1 MSVKSISLPATIAA
15 LGLLFA
21 SCEKVIDV
29 DLNSADPK
37 TVIEANLQEGEHL
50 FSVLVYQT
58 KDYFSDEPT
67 VYFNDAVVTLSD
79 GSGETVN
86 LVAAGEGR
94 YEAPIIAEAGKTY
107 TLQVF
112 HDGETFTAS
121 STLPK
126 VTELKQ
132 LSYKEIDLP
141 GEENNLEVYMHFDD
155 RAGERN
161 YYRVLVTANDT
172 LEQDLQYFNDKYTDG
187 NDVEWS
193 LYNLYQKGD
202 HLNVELRSI
211 DEAAYDYYNTLS
223 PILSGD
229 TGTAPGNPISNWQ
242 GGALGYFIAYSSS
255 SMEGEVK

>member
-1 MSVKSISLPATIAA
+1 MSVKSISLPITIAA
-15 LGLLFA
+15 LGLLLS

-50 FSVLVYQT
+50 FSVRVYQT

-67 VYFNDAVVTLSD
+67 AYFDHAVVTLSD
-79 GSGETVN
+79 GSGEDVK

-94 YEAPIIAEAGKTY
+94 YEAPVIAVAGKTY

-112 HDGETFTAS
+112 NNGETFTAS

-141 GEENNLEVYMHFDD
+141 GEENNLEVYMQFED

-161 YYRVLVTANDT
+161 YYRVLVAANDT

-187 NDVEWS
+187 NDVKWS
-193 LYNLYQKGD
+193 LNNLYHPGD

-211 DEAAYDYYNTLS
+211 DEAAYEYYHTLA
-223 PILSGD
+223 PILSGNTD
-229 TGTAPGNPISNWQ
+229 TAPGNPITNWQ

-255 SMEGEVK
+255 RIEGVVN

>member
-1 MSVKSISLPATIAA
+1 MSVKSISLPITIAV
-15 LGLLFA
+15 LGLLIA

-50 FSVLVYQT
+50 FSVRVYQT

-67 VYFNDAVVTLSD
+67 TYFDHAVVTLSD
-79 GSGETVN
+79 GSGETVT
-86 LVAAGEGR
+86 LVAAGEGL
-94 YEAPIIAEAGKTY
+94 YDAPVIAEAGKTY
-107 TLQVF
+107 TLQVI
-112 HDGETFTAS
+112 HAGETFTAS

-132 LSYKEIDLP
+132 LSFKEIDLP
-141 GEENNLEVYMHFDD
+141 GEENNLEVYVHFDD

-161 YYRVLVTANDT
+161 FYRILVAVNDS

-187 NDVEWS
+187 NDVKWS
-193 LYNLYQKGD
+193 LNNLYQKGD
-202 HLNVELRSI
+202 YLNVELRST
-211 DEAAYDYYNTLS
+211 DEAAYEYYNTLA

-255 SMEGEVK
+255 SIEGVVK